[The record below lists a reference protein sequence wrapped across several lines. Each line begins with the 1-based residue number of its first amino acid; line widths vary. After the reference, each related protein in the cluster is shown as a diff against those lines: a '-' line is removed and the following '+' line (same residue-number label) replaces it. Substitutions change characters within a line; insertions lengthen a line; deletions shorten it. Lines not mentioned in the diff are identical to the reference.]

1 MALLLGIDIGAQSL
15 KVGMMGGEGTLRVLE
30 QVPYSIQRPHRG
42 WAEEDPE
49 VWWDSFCR
57 AVKTPMERNAV
68 PPDQIESIG
77 ISTTCPALVAMDDC
91 GNPLRP
97 AIL

>member
-15 KVGMMGGEGTLRVLE
+15 KVGMMEGEGTLRALE

-57 AVKTPMERNAV
+57 AVKIAMERNAIRS
-68 PPDQIESIG
+68 DQIESIG
-77 ISTTCPALVAMDDC
+77 ISTMCPALVAMD
-91 GNPLRP
+91 GGRRSR
-97 AIL
+97 